1 MKKYILYPCDNN
13 FKEIKVFSSID
24 NYQKFSVISNLD
36 KSKFKPEDSLFFLL
50 PSSLIN
56 SYEYKYDSDLDHKTN
71 LANFIASIDSYV
83 VDDISGNKFFLHN
96 DVGYAIKN
104 DILDELNES
113 LSDLLCKI
121 FIVPEHAILFNK
133 ENDTILEFDKKII
146 FSNKNGTGFSC
157 NKDFANQYMEILK
170 SNLPDYQPL
179 VCVED
184 KSVLSLLD
192 NPISDFK
199 FKISSFIESIE
210 IWPNLYEYKF
220 SFKSFFSKFEFSKYE
235 YFFIATLLVMIF
247 TMPIVLTEIYLN
259 KADVYEKNTY
269 SIFKMIDSNTNRV
282 VSPKNQIDQLLN
294 QIPLDTV
301 DQKVKSLK
309 LENFDYF
316 ISLSEKY
323 IKNIEINNDSNQ
335 AKIEFI
341 GMPQIQFNL
350 ITNFSAGYINSI
362 DDTDIKINGEEVSGT
377 ILVLFK

>member
-157 NKDFANQYMEILK
+157 NKDFANQYIEILK

-235 YFFIATLLVMIF
+235 YLFIATLLVMIF
-247 TMPIVLTEIYLN
+247 TMPIVLTEIYLS

-362 DDTDIKINGEEVSGT
+362 DDTDIKINGGEVSGT

>member
-1 MKKYILYPCDNN
+1 
-13 FKEIKVFSSID
+13 
-24 NYQKFSVISNLD
+24 
-36 KSKFKPEDSLFFLL
+36 
-50 PSSLIN
+50 
-56 SYEYKYDSDLDHKTN
+56 
-71 LANFIASIDSYV
+71 
-83 VDDISGNKFFLHN
+83 
-96 DVGYAIKN
+96 
-104 DILDELNES
+104 
-113 LSDLLCKI
+113 
-121 FIVPEHAILFNK
+121 
-133 ENDTILEFDKKII
+133 
-146 FSNKNGTGFSC
+146 
-157 NKDFANQYMEILK
+157 
-170 SNLPDYQPL
+170 
-179 VCVED
+179 
-184 KSVLSLLD
+184 
-192 NPISDFK
+192 
-199 FKISSFIESIE
+199 
-210 IWPNLYEYKF
+210 
-220 SFKSFFSKFEFSKYE
+220 
-235 YFFIATLLVMIF
+235 
-247 TMPIVLTEIYLN
+247 MPIVLTEIYLS

-362 DDTDIKINGEEVSGT
+362 DDTDIKINGGEVSGT